1 MFVYWIVKYEIF
13 ICKFVFFFQFLEKV
27 GVIEM
32 KYFIYRLVGSVREF
46 FFIFGQVIFEQLF
59 EKVYRLNF
67 VGFLCDD
74 VIDIVIFEQF
84 ISFIQFVD
92 FDFGE
97 VCMDF
102 FFVENVL
109 VNSKLV
115 DVQIL
120 FIILILKL

>member
-1 MFVYWIVKYEIF
+1 M
-13 ICKFVFFFQFLEKV
+13 
-27 GVIEM
+27 IEM

-97 VCMDF
+97 VRIDF